1 MGRWNDHT
9 PLFASFIFASPEKQA
24 WADQLWWTPA
34 LTPRDTSLG
43 TGLHILNHI
52 PRTGPQAP
60 PWELVLTPWG
70 TSLGTVNATVSTVR
84 TTVQQPYLFI
94 QRGQVFPS
102 TKLLR
107 QQMQCSFRS
116 WAVGNTINTLINELG
131 KQTMLEFYVTINYWG
146 THLCWHRK
154 GPRYIAER
162 IVIQQHTW

>member
-24 WADQLWWTPA
+24 WEDRLWRTLAVTPW
-34 LTPRDTSLG
+34 DTSLG
-43 TGLHILNHI
+43 TS
-52 PRTGPQAP
+52 PQAP
-60 PWELVLTPWG
+60 KHLPGDWPSHPEPHPQDWPSG

-84 TTVQQPYLFI
+84 TTVQQAYLFI

-116 WAVGNTINTLINELG
+116 WAVGNTINTLINKLG
-131 KQTMLEFYVTINYWG
+131 KQTMLEFYVTIKYRD
-146 THLCWHRK
+146 THHYRHRK

-162 IVIQQHTW
+162 VVIQQHTR